1 MSVMNNTSEHDLGQE
16 TVDVADAMVFDDG
29 PRSTPKL
36 VSVAQETQITGKETC
51 LAACK
56 ALGAKFC

>member
-1 MSVMNNTSEHDLGQE
+1 MISVKRLMSVMNNTSEHDLGQE

-36 VSVAQETQITGKETC
+36 VSVAQETPRSQENRDF
-51 LAACK
+51 A
-56 ALGAKFC
+56 